1 MALFFSCFYEI
12 NNSRKF
18 VRQRPL
24 RATSPSFEFS
34 ESFRS
39 LDFSSCSP
47 PKEEAEKSLSDHEEE
62 EEEEE
67 ALVVV
72 VGLRELDVR
81 RKEDGSDPDPEPE
94 LGPVESRP
102 SLDDVEAI
110 LRYEFND
117 KRLLEEA
124 LTHHS
129 FADKSFCY
137 ERLEYVG
144 DSVLNLLFAKEQ
156 YFRYPALP
164 PGSLT
169 RLRAANVDTEKLA
182 RVAVRHGLHGYLRH
196 RKPVFEEQILEFE
209 RAISDYPLHSSGLVK
224 VPKALA
230 DIVESTIGAV
240 FIDCNFSLDTVWK
253 VFQRLLE
260 PIISPS
266 ALKLHPVTE
275 LYELCQKKS
284 LKLRFV
290 DLWSESSSFIVLVN
304 DRLVGKGTYKP
315 KKDIALNR
323 AAKDALENI
332 GKLLREEESTY
343 EDDGDLKKLERDKE
357 LR

>member
-1 MALFFSCFYEI
+1 MEAW
-12 NNSRKF
+12 
-18 VRQRPL
+18 
-24 RATSPSFEFS
+24 
-34 ESFRS
+34 
-39 LDFSSCSP
+39 
-47 PKEEAEKSLSDHEEE
+47 KEEDEEKKLLSNH
-62 EEEEE
+62 EEEE
-67 ALVVV
+67 ALVIEL
-72 VGLRELDVR
+72 GELDVPR
-81 RKEDGSDPDPEPE
+81 QKEESGSPEPE
-94 LGPVESRP
+94 PALIEGWP
-102 SLDDVEAI
+102 SLHDVEAI
-110 LRYEFND
+110 LQYTFND
-117 KRLLEEA
+117 RRLLEEA

-156 YFRYPALP
+156 YFQYPGMRSGL
-164 PGSLT
+164 LT

-182 RVAVRHGLHGYLRH
+182 RVAVRHGLHRYLRH
-196 RKPVFEEQILEFE
+196 RKPVFEEQIAEFK
-209 RAISDYPLHSSGLVK
+209 RAILDYPLHSSGLID

-240 FIDCNFSLDTVWK
+240 FIDCNFSLDIVWK

-260 PIISPS
+260 PIISHS

-284 LKLRFV
+284 LKLRFG
-290 DLWSESSSFIVLVN
+290 DLWNESSSFIVFVN
-304 DRLVGKGTYKP
+304 DRLVGKAMYKP

-332 GKLLREEESTY
+332 GSLFGKEESTY
-343 EDDGDLKKLERDKE
+343 EDDRGLKKLEKDNE
-357 LR
+357 LQ

>member
-1 MALFFSCFYEI
+1 M
-12 NNSRKF
+12 NRSR
-18 VRQRPL
+18 
-24 RATSPSFEFS
+24 SPAM
-34 ESFRS
+34 
-39 LDFSSCSP
+39 
-47 PKEEAEKSLSDHEEE
+47 EEQEEVESLSDHEEE
-62 EEEEE
+62 EE
-67 ALVVV
+67 ALV
-72 VGLRELDVR
+72 GELGELDIGR
-81 RKEDGSDPDPEPE
+81 REGDPEPE
-94 LGPVESRP
+94 SAHVESRP
-102 SLDDVEAI
+102 SLDEVEGI
-110 LRYEFND
+110 LRYEFGD

-124 LTHHS
+124 LTHYS
-129 FADKSFCY
+129 FADKTFCY

-156 YFRYPALP
+156 YFRYPDLP

-182 RVAVRHGLHGYLRH
+182 RVAIKHGLHRYLRH
-196 RKPVFEEQILEFE
+196 RKPVFEEQIQEFK
-209 RAISDYPLHSSGLVK
+209 RAILDYPVHSSGLID

-240 FIDCNFSLDTVWK
+240 FVDCNFSLDTVWK
-253 VFQRLLE
+253 VFKSLLE

-290 DLWSESSSFIVLVN
+290 DLWSESSSFIVFVN
-304 DRLVGKGTYKP
+304 DQLVGRGTYKA

-323 AAKDALENI
+323 AAKDAVENI
-332 GKLLREEESTY
+332 GRFLGEGEKTY
-343 EDDGDLKKLERDKE
+343 EDDSDLKKLKRCNE
-357 LR
+357 L

>member
-1 MALFFSCFYEI
+1 MEAS
-12 NNSRKF
+12 
-18 VRQRPL
+18 
-24 RATSPSFEFS
+24 
-34 ESFRS
+34 
-39 LDFSSCSP
+39 
-47 PKEEAEKSLSDHEEE
+47 KEEKSLSDHEVDEQ
-62 EEEEE
+62 EE
-67 ALVVV
+67 ARIIEM
-72 VGLRELDVR
+72 GELDIHWG
-81 RKEDGSDPDPEPE
+81 EGDSEPEPTH
-94 LGPVESRP
+94 VESRP
-102 SLDDVEAI
+102 SLDDVEEI
-110 LRYEFND
+110 LGYKFNA

-129 FADKSFCY
+129 FADKSFCC

-156 YFRYPALP
+156 YFRYPDLP

-182 RVAVRHGLHGYLRH
+182 RVAIKHGLHRYLRH
-196 RKPVFEEQILEFE
+196 RMPVFEDQIQAFE
-209 RAISDYPLHSSGLVK
+209 RAILDYPVHSNGLID

-230 DIVESTIGAV
+230 NVVESTIGAV

-253 VFQRLLE
+253 VFQSLLE

-266 ALKLHPVTE
+266 ALKVHPVTE
-275 LYELCQKKS
+275 LYELCQKKG

-290 DLWSESSSFIVLVN
+290 DLWSESSSFIVFAN
-304 DRLVGKGTYKP
+304 DQLVGRGMYKA

-332 GKLLREEESTY
+332 GRFLGEGENTH
-343 EDDGDLKKLERDKE
+343 EDDSGLNKLKDALNHDDKNE
-357 LR
+357 FT

>member
-1 MALFFSCFYEI
+1 MNAME
-12 NNSRKF
+12 
-18 VRQRPL
+18 
-24 RATSPSFEFS
+24 AW
-34 ESFRS
+34 
-39 LDFSSCSP
+39 
-47 PKEEAEKSLSDHEEE
+47 KEEDEEKKSLYNH
-62 EEEEE
+62 EEEE
-67 ALVVV
+67 ALVI
-72 VGLRELDVR
+72 ELEELNIHR
-81 RKEDGSDPDPEPE
+81 QEEEGSGPKPEPA
-94 LGPVESRP
+94 LVESWP

-110 LRYEFND
+110 LQYTFND
-117 KRLLEEA
+117 RRLLEEA

-137 ERLEYVG
+137 QRLEYVG

-156 YFRYPALP
+156 YFRYPGML

-169 RLRAANVDTEKLA
+169 RLRAANVDSEKLA
-182 RVAVRHGLHGYLRH
+182 RVAVRHGLHRYLRH
-196 RKPVFEEQILEFE
+196 RKPIFEEQIEEFK
-209 RAISDYPLHSSGLVK
+209 RAILDYPLHSSGLID

-284 LKLRFV
+284 LKLRFG
-290 DLWSESSSFIVLVN
+290 DLWNESSSFIVFVN
-304 DRLVGKGTYKP
+304 DQLVGKATYKP

-332 GKLLREEESTY
+332 GSLFGK
-343 EDDGDLKKLERDKE
+343 EDDRDLEKLERDNNYNDQNNC
-357 LR
+357 